1 MTEATLTSKGQV
13 TVPVEVR
20 RQLGLK
26 AGDRLLFEVVD
37 DVIRVRV
44 VPKRALSLLHGVL
57 PPPRPYVGVQEAR
70 EEVGREL
77 ARRRRGS
84 R

>member
-1 MTEATLTSKGQV
+1 MIEATMTSKGQV

-26 AGDRLLFEVVD
+26 TGDRLLFEVVD

-57 PPPRPYVGVQEAR
+57 PPSRPFPGVQAVR
-70 EEVGREL
+70 EEVGRGL
-77 ARRRRGS
+77 AHRSRGS